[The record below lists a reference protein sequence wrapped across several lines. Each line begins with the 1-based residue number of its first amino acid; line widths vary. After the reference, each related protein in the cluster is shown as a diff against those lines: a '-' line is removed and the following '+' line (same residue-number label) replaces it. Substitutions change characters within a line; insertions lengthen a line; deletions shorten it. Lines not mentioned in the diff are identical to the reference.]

1 MTDTVRLRP
10 ETRPVSLF
18 LAVQH
23 GMLRILKRARC
34 SLLHSVAE
42 KFMVAAEFG
51 ARRYSHD
58 SQDLLKLTPGCRRD
72 GIIRFGACYGY
83 ICEGPSL
90 PQKN

>member
-1 MTDTVRLRP
+1 MTDTVLPRP

-34 SLLHSVAE
+34 SLLHSLAQN
-42 KFMVAAEFG
+42 FMVGAKFE

-58 SQDLLKLTPGCRRD
+58 SQDLLKSTPGCRRD
-72 GIIRFGACYGY
+72 GIICLGACHGD
-83 ICEGPSL
+83 IC
-90 PQKN
+90 